1 MKMWSKVL
9 DLSPLLATS
18 DSNVAVDN
26 IAMGLIKEGV
36 KAVRVGRPDKINRI
50 LEEITL
56 ECKLEKEKV
65 ELGDDRKYQARFRSR
80 SRSKSASPFNQR
92 HKSKSR
98 SRSKGGSGSEKEGS

>member
-1 MKMWSKVL
+1 MWSKIL

-50 LEEITL
+50 LESITL
-56 ECKLEKEKV
+56 ECLLEKEKE
-65 ELGDDRKYQARFRSR
+65 ELENRKYEAHLLAEMRD
-80 SRSKSASPFNQR
+80 KSYSTTPFFLLHLMATFPTQVR
-92 HKSKSR
+92 
-98 SRSKGGSGSEKEGS
+98 